1 MVPIGP
7 QRCILLVGGL
17 QPNGDLP
24 EIAMAGFLHD
34 LRYALRQLRRS
45 PGFTVAA
52 TLMLALGIC
61 AASTA
66 LSWIEGTML
75 RPVPGAR
82 DTAHL
87 VSVMRGTWNVSP
99 SPPFSYPDYRDLR
112 DANRTFAG
120 ILGYHHEWATLTG
133 GDSPQ
138 RIYAAQ
144 VTGNY
149 FQVLGIQPA
158 LGRFFRLDEEARLG
172 GVPYIV
178 LGYSLWQTR
187 FGGDPAILGKSVEIQ
202 HQPFTIIGVAPKGFI
217 GCMPAIREDLWA
229 PLAPGTT
236 PGSNDARILHRDDP
250 WLNVVGRLRP
260 GVSRAAATQDL
271 EIIMRRLVAEY
282 PADHLGANT
291 ITLDP
296 MWRSP
301 FGGNGYFAESLP
313 VLLAFAALVLLL
325 TCANVATLMLVRFVA
340 RARDLAIRQSL
351 GAGRTALMRQMILE
365 GLLVSLAGSAI
376 ALLLTV
382 WTSRTLG
389 RFVPPNA
396 NPIAVSGTV
405 DQGVML
411 VLLLIAI
418 GAGVLCGALP
428 AWRSSHVTPAEVL
441 RQESVNLSSGSHNQH
456 VLSGLVVTQIGLSVA
471 LLVCAGLFLRTLHNT
486 ATADPGFDAAHVLT
500 ATIGLDTGYSGAE
513 MRQFQKKILARARE
527 LHGVTEVS
535 LTDWLPLSLSRKTS
549 DVWPEG
555 YVPQPHE
562 SGEVTR
568 ADVSAGYFAT
578 MGIPIVQGRA
588 FLDTDDEHAPEVMI
602 VDQTAAARYWPG
614 TDPLGRRLRIGDTL
628 YTVVGVARN
637 SSHLYMREKPQP
649 MVYCSFL
656 QRGGPE
662 TILQVR
668 TPGDPAAAAP
678 MVVDAIH
685 QISPQWL
692 VYDVRPLRET
702 TEVASTFTIMES
714 TFASAF
720 ALLALALAATGIYGV
735 LAYRA
740 QLRTHEIGIRMAL
753 GAARHDVLWLILRQG
768 LRLAALGIALGLVL
782 TVALTRLIS
791 AQLYGVSSTDP
802 LTFLLVT
809 LLLVVVAGTA
819 SSLPALRAM
828 RIDPVAAIHES

>member
-1 MVPIGP
+1 
-7 QRCILLVGGL
+7 
-17 QPNGDLP
+17 
-24 EIAMAGFLHD
+24 MAGLFHD

-45 PGFTVAA
+45 PWFTLTA

-61 AASTA
+61 ATSTA

-82 DTAHL
+82 ETGRL

-99 SPPFSYPDYRDLR
+99 APPFSYPDYRDLR
-112 DANRTFAG
+112 DANHTFSG

-133 GDSPQ
+133 SDSPQ

-144 VTGNY
+144 VSGNY
-149 FQVLGIQPA
+149 FDVLGIRPL
-158 LGRFFRLDEEARLG
+158 LGRFFRPDEEARLG

-187 FGGDPAILGKSVEIQ
+187 FQGDPAIIGKSVEIQ

-229 PLAPGTT
+229 PLAPGTA
-236 PGSNDARILHRDDP
+236 PGSNDWRILHREDP

-260 GVSRAAATQDL
+260 GVNRRAATQDL
-271 EIIMRRLVAEY
+271 ATIMRRLVAEY
-282 PADHLGANT
+282 PAAHLGVNT

-301 FGGNGYFAESLP
+301 FGANGYFAASLP
-313 VLLAFAALVLLL
+313 ILLAFAALVLLL

-376 ALLLTV
+376 ALLLTM
-382 WTSRTLG
+382 WTARTLG
-389 RFVPPNA
+389 RFVPANA

-405 DQGVML
+405 DQGV
-411 VLLLIAI
+411 VWLLLLVAI

-441 RQESVNLSSGSHNQH
+441 RQESVNLSSGSQNRH
-456 VLSGLVVTQIGLSVA
+456 VLSGLVVAQVALSVA

-486 ATADPGFDAAHVLT
+486 ATANPGFDDSRVLT
-500 ATIGLDTGYSGAE
+500 AAIGLDTGYSGSE
-513 MRQFQKKILARARE
+513 IRQFEKKILTRARAIP
-527 LHGVTEVS
+527 GTTEVS

-578 MGIPIVQGRA
+578 LGIPILEGRT

-614 TDPLGRRLRIGDTL
+614 KDPIGRRLRMWDTL
-628 YTVVGVARN
+628 YTVIGVAKN
-637 SSHLYMREKPQP
+637 SAHLYMSETAQP
-649 MVYCSFL
+649 MIYCSIL
-656 QRGGPE
+656 QVGGPE

-668 TPGDPAAAAP
+668 TPGDPASAAP
-678 MVVDAIH
+678 AVVEAIH
-685 QISPQWL
+685 QINPQWL

-702 TEVASTFTIMES
+702 AEVASTFAIMES

-720 ALLALALAATGIYGV
+720 AVLALILAASGIYGV

-753 GAARHDVLWLILRQG
+753 GAARRDVLWLILRQG
-768 LRLAALGIALGLVL
+768 LRLAVWGIVLGIVL
-782 TVALTRLIS
+782 TMALTRFIS
-791 AQLYGVSSTDP
+791 AQLYGVSPADP
-802 LTFLLVT
+802 LTFVLVT
-809 LLLVVVAGTA
+809 LLLTVVAGAA

-828 RIDPVAAIHES
+828 RVDPMAAIHES